1 MMCLQ
6 LPFQKSASHKMKSSM
21 EQTDKNISLAT
32 PSNSAISLIGHKCD
46 SCSMSFKFDSQL
58 GQHLKSKTH
67 LSKLN
72 DRKGANQAQPPPT
85 SIQTHDFS
93 LVIPLSL
100 DPNFV
105 DQSQSTTA
113 AAMVDTNQLRS
124 TKFNDEDLIDL
135 ADNNSFLDENNVQL
149 IIVNEANQ
157 DVMLMT
163 SNEVKLSDA
172 ASEDNNLII

>member
-1 MMCLQ
+1 M
-6 LPFQKSASHKMKSSM
+6 
-21 EQTDKNISLAT
+21 T
-32 PSNSAISLIGHKCD
+32 
-46 SCSMSFKFDSQL
+46 
-58 GQHLKSKTH
+58 
-67 LSKLN
+67 
-72 DRKGANQAQPPPT
+72 
-85 SIQTHDFS
+85 
-93 LVIPLSL
+93 
-100 DPNFV
+100 PNFV
-105 DQSQSTTA
+105 DQSQSTA